1 LLALGQVHFIVAS
14 FYHFVGELQNVLL
27 KFMYFILILMLCFVW
42 IEFIEGIHVLL
53 KPMAKLRQKP
63 YLLTL
68 FFITNQLSSKCSFY
82 AHVFTQVFAYL
93 FGLAKCQIDFAH
105 KFVFFDRHE
114 SLAAELVLCEF
125 EDVDLR
131 IL

>member
-1 LLALGQVHFIVAS
+1 M
-14 FYHFVGELQNVLL
+14 LL
-27 KFMYFILILMLCFVW
+27 KLMYFILILMLCLVW
-42 IEFIEGIHVLL
+42 IEFIELIHVLL

-82 AHVFTQVFAYL
+82 ADVFTQEFAYL
-93 FGLAKCQIDFAH
+93 FGFAKFQIDFTH
-105 KFVFFDRHE
+105 TFLFFDRHE
-114 SLAAELVLCEF
+114 SLATELFLCKF
-125 EDVDLR
+125 KDVDFC